1 MFTIKPNHC
10 QGSKFIFGFGSTCVT
25 GCKVLGTLPKFYFVG
40 VQLRIFEA
48 WLQILGA
55 PISKENLALQEEC
68 LPRLLIYNMGLL

>member
-1 MFTIKPNHC
+1 M
-10 QGSKFIFGFGSTCVT
+10 T

-55 PISKENLALQEEC
+55 PISKLSAPRRVFTQASYLQYGPTLEVFNT
-68 LPRLLIYNMGLL
+68 LNTIK